1 MLVATKQKIPTGL
14 ADTWETLTK
23 ETGRLLFERRKK
35 LLKAVGDRP
44 MHGLPVSH
52 QERLSQYS
60 QIRHDPQELANLL
73 TPNVRVKEDG
83 RVLIAKGLIK
93 TLASLESELREGTL

>member
-1 MLVATKQKIPTGL
+1 MATKKPDIPTGL
-14 ADTWETLTK
+14 ADTWENLTK
-23 ETGRLLFERRKK
+23 ETGKLLFERRKK

-52 QERLSQYS
+52 QERLSQYN

-73 TPNVRVKEDG
+73 APNVRVKEDG
-83 RVLIAKGLIK
+83 RVLISKGLIK